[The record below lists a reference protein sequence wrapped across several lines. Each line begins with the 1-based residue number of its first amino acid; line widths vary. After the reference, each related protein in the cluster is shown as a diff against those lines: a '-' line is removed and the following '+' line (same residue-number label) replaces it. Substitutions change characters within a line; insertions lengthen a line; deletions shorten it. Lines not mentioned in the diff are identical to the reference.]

1 MIATLDFRP
10 YPQWLI
16 AAANVAMEDDGVPWS
31 GEDPASSEDEAV
43 ESDQAET
50 LSDGTTYLDWLSPFG
65 FPASLMED
73 PRHRGMFP
81 LTLASAHVL
90 SSM

>member
-10 YPQWLI
+10 YP
-16 AAANVAMEDDGVPWS
+16 ANVAMEDDGVPWS

-65 FPASLMED
+65 FPASPMED
-73 PRHRGMFP
+73 PQPCSRQPRSRTAADAK
-81 LTLASAHVL
+81 LEELI
-90 SSM
+90 